1 MQVELA
7 MLREEKRMYWG
18 TSGSNDADHSGGS
31 SGSDEPSVADSSAE
45 GFVDGE
51 ATGGASAFGTTSA
64 STSATGRAS
73 TGGGVVANQPRAVS
87 AARTMASPAPVSTA
101 QKERWVK
108 TAHELFALANRCEE
122 DASRWEALVDSH
134 VEFIHPITPY
144 RSFDS
149 SRTRSSTEA
158 GASAAN
164 AVAVTATEAATRCM
178 VVGTQAL
185 MNDMQSLVVAL
196 GALLGTARHAQQ
208 PSNYQKDPLSARERT
223 ESATSVSSYDR
234 EEMAPPTSVSSDDG
248 AEAALPHPQSSTCIT
263 TPTCGVDL
271 THTFG
276 NFYFGE
282 SGLMTPFRLAT
293 TNLRAQGLACEVSER
308 GMVHLTFE
316 KGRVVRIETSF
327 DTVSCWRQIQHAS
340 RAPDLKL
347 TPNLLKAALRPSPDA
362 RLVSSGNG
370 NSAAVHDPLL
380 LHTGFSPCLN
390 PLLVPGGA
398 RGTAAGLVQAWHYS
412 CELRVGKLDGIR
424 RTGGGGLVARR
435 LVRG

>member
-1 MQVELA
+1 
-7 MLREEKRMYWG
+7 MYWG

-223 ESATSVSSYDR
+223 GECARSPCKPAMARRIVIITNHFSIPQPRRCAVVGVSYLF
-234 EEMAPPTSVSSDDG
+234 PPTTLFSAHHQSRLHRSPPTIAKRWRHPRPCQVTMVQRPRSRTLSLPPVLPRPR
-248 AEAALPHPQSSTCIT
+248 AALT
-263 TPTCGVDL
+263 
-271 THTFG
+271 
-276 NFYFGE
+276 
-282 SGLMTPFRLAT
+282 
-293 TNLRAQGLACEVSER
+293 
-308 GMVHLTFE
+308 
-316 KGRVVRIETSF
+316 
-327 DTVSCWRQIQHAS
+327 
-340 RAPDLKL
+340 
-347 TPNLLKAALRPSPDA
+347 
-362 RLVSSGNG
+362 
-370 NSAAVHDPLL
+370 
-380 LHTGFSPCLN
+380 
-390 PLLVPGGA
+390 
-398 RGTAAGLVQAWHYS
+398 
-412 CELRVGKLDGIR
+412 
-424 RTGGGGLVARR
+424 
-435 LVRG
+435 